1 MQNRFLARGVAVIG
15 AIALTAACGADS
27 SDTPSGSS
35 SGSAS
40 AGGATETVKI
50 GVVLPYTGVQAAVA
64 KLEGLGTQVAA
75 KEINDAGGID
85 GKWMIEL
92 VDADDQ
98 LDPARS
104 ATVIRD
110 LNDKG
115 VSLAVGGQ
123 TSDLCK
129 SSAEASQRFNMT
141 FIGAHCTSPALVN
154 PKPITPNFF
163 MIAQQM
169 PALATAF
176 GKGLSKRYPDI
187 TTWDVITYDVEAMRG
202 AWDGTKAQLEKELG
216 KSIEEGHKFHVP
228 VGQTTLRNEIGAFA
242 STSDKGKRGL
252 FLGIYGGGTTAFL
265 QQAKPTGLL
274 EEYGVIAQAGVIWP
288 TAVAMNGEA
297 PAVYDVHDYFYACQN
312 NEMNDNFVKEFEA
325 LAGEKPDSGAM
336 QGYLAIKALEAA
348 IKKAG
353 SVDSADVQKALE
365 GLELDTPWG
374 VPMTI
379 DATTHAGLGA
389 ATTALL
395 KGDKNAPQGVSITEC
410 DVIPVAKN

>member
-1 MQNRFLARGVAVIG
+1 MRNRFLTFTSAFAGVAV
-15 AIALTAACGADS
+15 LAACG
-27 SDTPSGSS
+27 GSS
-35 SGSAS
+35 SGTT
-40 AGGATETVKI
+40 GGASGANGGAETVKI
-50 GVVLPYTGVQAAVA
+50 GVVLPYTGVQAAIA
-64 KLEGLGTQVAA
+64 KLEGLGAKVAA
-75 KEINDAGGID
+75 KEINDKGGID
-85 GKWMIEL
+85 GKWKIEI

-163 MIAQQM
+163 MLAAQM

-176 GKGLSKRYPDI
+176 GTAIAEKYPDVE
-187 TTWDVITYDVEAMRG
+187 TWDVITYDVEAMRG
-202 AWDGTKAQLEKELG
+202 AWEGTKAQLEKELG
-216 KSIEEGHKFHVP
+216 RTVKEGEKFHVP
-228 VGQTTLRNEIGAFA
+228 VGGTSMRNEISAFVA
-242 STSDKGKRGL
+242 TPDKSKRGL
-252 FLGIYGGGTTAFL
+252 FLGVYGGGTTAFL
-265 QQAKPTGLL
+265 QQAKPTGILDQ
-274 EEYGVIAQAGVIWP
+274 YQVIAQAGVYWP
-288 TAVAMNGEA
+288 TAVAMNGQA
-297 PAVYDVHDYFYACQN
+297 PAIFDVHDYFYACQD
-312 NEMNDNFVKEFEA
+312 NEMNNNFVKEFEA
-325 LAGEKPDSGAM
+325 QAGEKPDAGAM

-353 SVDSADVQKALE
+353 STDSAEVQKALA

-374 VPMTI
+374 VKMTI
-379 DATTHAGLGA
+379 DPTTHAGLGA

-395 KGDKNAPQGVSITEC
+395 KGDPNAPQGVSITDC
-410 DVIPVAKN
+410 NVIPVAKN